1 MQSLFSATPN
11 DRPLPRALDLL
22 TSLQEGSLSAEALLN
37 QTYQTIERWNPAVN
51 AICTLLP
58 LEAVQGQ
65 AREIDRLRARS
76 QPVPPLAGI
85 PIAVKDLAATAGIR
99 TTLGTPLM
107 KDNVPATDCLL
118 VARLR
123 AAGAI
128 IIGKTNTPELGAG
141 SHTFNPIFGTTRNP
155 YNFDLIAGGSSGGA
169 AAALATGMLCLADG
183 SDMGGSLRNPA
194 AYCNVVGMRPTM
206 GRIPTWPQVS
216 SRFARMAVEGPM
228 ARTVE
233 DCTLLLR
240 LLSGPDA
247 RDPRSL
253 HDNHGIDEHL
263 LERDTRGVRIGWS
276 AAPAGLAME
285 PALRSLLEQVP
296 ETLARLGS
304 EVEATALTE
313 LVGAMD
319 IFKTLRAAAYAMLAG
334 DLYQRGHQEMKP
346 TLAENIKLGFEQTT
360 SDIYTAEKAR
370 TAMTAALAELFERYD
385 YLVMPTT
392 QVMPFP
398 VELEYPS
405 EIDGEPM
412 HSYIDWMAV
421 CCILSPFDVPCASVP
436 AGFSAEGIPFGIQIV
451 GRPGDDQGVMQMAY
465 AWQQQTQ
472 HWRTPPTL
480 G

>member
-216 SRFARMAVEGPM
+216 SRFARMGVEGPM

-240 LLSGPDA
+240 LL
-247 RDPRSL
+247 
-253 HDNHGIDEHL
+253 
-263 LERDTRGVRIGWS
+263 
-276 AAPAGLAME
+276 
-285 PALRSLLEQVP
+285 
-296 ETLARLGS
+296 
-304 EVEATALTE
+304 
-313 LVGAMD
+313 
-319 IFKTLRAAAYAMLAG
+319 
-334 DLYQRGHQEMKP
+334 
-346 TLAENIKLGFEQTT
+346 
-360 SDIYTAEKAR
+360 
-370 TAMTAALAELFERYD
+370 
-385 YLVMPTT
+385 
-392 QVMPFP
+392 
-398 VELEYPS
+398 
-405 EIDGEPM
+405 
-412 HSYIDWMAV
+412 
-421 CCILSPFDVPCASVP
+421 
-436 AGFSAEGIPFGIQIV
+436 
-451 GRPGDDQGVMQMAY
+451 
-465 AWQQQTQ
+465 
-472 HWRTPPTL
+472 
-480 G
+480 